1 MYGRRFR
8 RRRRDFRGTVYVIF
22 RRLVPLLLPLFGLFL
37 RGTIFTAVFFAV
49 FLHQCHQ
56 FLVRWLAT
64 SVGASSSGFHRRRR
78 HRDRFHG
85 ILLSSAGRFT
95 NSEETHKHS
104 FFFFRFTTEKFH
116 ALFCGPP
123 FSFGNALQN
132 NITRPPLAKQRTIRN
147 ATRLSPGSDFTSA
160 RKDYKSLIFF
170 SQIEQTRMC
179 NGRRPARERFSG
191 EPARECP
198 VGVSAPGAKC
208 GPRRNL
214 TKCQKKKACR
224 TVARRRRRLRKTA
237 GLAAKCY
244 TIAGLGQ
251 EATGAN
257 ISVLFISK

>member
-22 RRLVPLLLPLFGLFL
+22 RRLVPLRLPLFGLFL

-78 HRDRFHG
+78 RRHRDRFHG
-85 ILLSSAGRFT
+85 IFCGGIYKFGRDTQTLLL
-95 NSEETHKHS
+95 
-104 FFFFRFTTEKFH
+104 FFRFTTEKFH

-170 SQIEQTRMC
+170 SQIERTRMC

-251 EATGAN
+251 EAIGVN
-257 ISVLFISK
+257 IYVLFISK

>member
-1 MYGRRFR
+1 MSPCCCLCLGCSSGEQYLPQFSSPFFFTSATNFWSAGWPLPSGPPPPGFIVVVVTVT
-8 RRRRDFRGTVYVIF
+8 DFM
-22 RRLVPLLLPLFGLFL
+22 
-37 RGTIFTAVFFAV
+37 
-49 FLHQCHQ
+49 
-56 FLVRWLAT
+56 
-64 SVGASSSGFHRRRR
+64 ASSSLLRGDLQIRKR
-78 HRDRFHG
+78 H
-85 ILLSSAGRFT
+85 T
-95 NSEETHKHS
+95 NTPS
-104 FFFFRFTTEKFH
+104 FFFALPPRNFTHFFVGP
-116 ALFCGPP
+116 LFLLETH
-123 FSFGNALQN
+123 FKTTSLA
-132 NITRPPLAKQRTIRN
+132 PPLAKQRTIRN

-170 SQIEQTRMC
+170 SQIERTRMC

-251 EATGAN
+251 EAIGVN
-257 ISVLFISK
+257 IYVLFISK